1 MCIIMATVRKPNK
14 KLTPLKVVSVDV
26 KTSVYRSVL
35 PYEDLYVRDNG
46 NGSVTILSDVDLLF
60 NQQRLDKMNRTA
72 LLDQLQGAQFNQDPV
87 LSELRSKVP
96 DEYILKFVKS
106 RYIQSP
112 SELRNWSAYLER
124 TYSSEL
130 ANAEAAAAASAAAAA
145 AATSTDNNA
154 SSAASV
160 E

>member
-1 MCIIMATVRKPNK
+1 MATLRKPNK
-14 KLTPLKVVSVDV
+14 KLTPCKVQVIDI
-26 KTSVYRSVL
+26 KTCVHRSVL

-72 LLDQLQGAQFNQDPV
+72 LLDQLQGSQFRQDPV

-124 TYSSEL
+124 TYSAEL
-130 ANAEAAAAASAAAAA
+130 ASAEAAAAAAASSDVASSDAL
-145 AATSTDNNA
+145 

>member
-1 MCIIMATVRKPNK
+1 MAGKRYPNK
-14 KLTPLKVVSVDV
+14 QLTPSNVVVIDV
-26 KTSVYRSVL
+26 KTCVHRSVL

-60 NQQRLDKMNRTA
+60 NQQRLDKMSRTA
-72 LLDQLQGAQFNQDPV
+72 LLDQLQGSQFNQDPV
-87 LSELRSKVP
+87 LSKLRSKVP
-96 DEYILKFVKS
+96 DDYILKFVKS

-124 TYSSEL
+124 TYSTEL
-130 ANAEAAAAASAAAAA
+130 TNAKAAAAA
-145 AATSTDNNA
+145 AATNA
-154 SSAASV
+154 DDTSSSSSV

>member
-1 MCIIMATVRKPNK
+1 MFIVMANIRNPYKQ
-14 KLTPLKVVSVDV
+14 LTPTNVCVIDI

-35 PYEDLYVRDNG
+35 PYEDLYIRDNG
-46 NGSVTILSDVDLLF
+46 NGSCTVLSDVDLLF

-72 LLDQLQGAQFNQDPV
+72 LLDQLQGAQFTQDPV
-87 LSELRSKVP
+87 LSELRNKVP

-112 SELRNWSAYLER
+112 SELRNWASYLER
-124 TYSSEL
+124 TYSTEL
-130 ANAEAAAAASAAAAA
+130 ADAQAAAAA
-145 AATSTDNNA
+145 ADAQA
-154 SSAASV
+154 AAAAEPAGSSAVSV

>member
-1 MCIIMATVRKPNK
+1 MATRRKPNK
-14 KLTPLKVVSVDV
+14 QLTPVKVRSVDI

-35 PYEDLYVRDNG
+35 PYEDLYIRDNG

-60 NQQRLDKMNRTA
+60 NQQRLDKMNRSA
-72 LLDQLQGAQFNQDPV
+72 LLDQLQGNQFKQDPV

-112 SELRNWSAYLER
+112 SELRNWAAYLER
-124 TYSSEL
+124 VYSSEL
-130 ANAEAAAAASAAAAA
+130 ADAQAAAAA
-145 AATSTDNNA
+145 AA
-154 SSAASV
+154 AADAAAADAAAADAADAAAAA

>member
-1 MCIIMATVRKPNK
+1 MANIRKPHK
-14 KLTPLKVVSVDV
+14 QLTPTKVRVVDI

-72 LLDQLQGAQFNQDPV
+72 LLDQLQGAQYTQDPV
-87 LSELRSKVP
+87 LSELRNKVP

-112 SELRNWSAYLER
+112 SELRNWAAYLER
-124 TYSSEL
+124 TYSTEL
-130 ANAEAAAAASAAAAA
+130 ADAQAAAVAADAQAAAAA
-145 AATSTDNNA
+145 AAADN
-154 SSAASV
+154 SSAAAV

>member
-1 MCIIMATVRKPNK
+1 MANIRKPYK
-14 KLTPLKVVSVDV
+14 QLTPTNVRVIDI

-35 PYEDLYVRDNG
+35 PYEDLYIRDNG
-46 NGSVTILSDVDLLF
+46 NGSCTILSDVDLLF

-72 LLDQLQGAQFNQDPV
+72 LLDQLQGAQFTQDPV
-87 LSELRSKVP
+87 LSELRNKVP

-112 SELRNWSAYLER
+112 SELRNWAAYLER
-124 TYSSEL
+124 TYSVEL
-130 ANAEAAAAASAAAAA
+130 ADAQAAAAVADAQAAAAA
-145 AATSTDNNA
+145 AAADN
-154 SSAASV
+154 SSAAAV

>member
-1 MCIIMATVRKPNK
+1 MATKRKPNK
-14 KLTPLKVVSVDV
+14 QLTPTSVRVVDI

-35 PYEDLYVRDNG
+35 PYEDLYIRDNG

-60 NQQRLDKMNRTA
+60 NQQRLDKMNRDA
-72 LLDQLQGAQFNQDPV
+72 LLHQLQGNQFKQDSV
-87 LSELRSKVP
+87 LSELRQKVP

-112 SELRNWSAYLER
+112 SELRNWAAYLER
-124 TYSSEL
+124 TYSTEL
-130 ANAEAAAAASAAAAA
+130 AAAEAAAAAAAAAA
-145 AATSTDNNA
+145 QPTP
-154 SSAASV
+154 SSEPVPA

>member
-1 MCIIMATVRKPNK
+1 MANIRKPHK
-14 KLTPLKVVSVDV
+14 QLTPTNVRVIDI
-26 KTSVYRSVL
+26 KTCVHRSVL

-72 LLDQLQGAQFNQDPV
+72 LLDQLQGNQFRQDPV

-112 SELRNWSAYLER
+112 SELRNWAAYLER
-124 TYSSEL
+124 TYSTEL
-130 ANAEAAAAASAAAAA
+130 ADAQAVAAAAETQAAAAA
-145 AATSTDNNA
+145 AASES
-154 SSAASV
+154 SSASAV

>member
-1 MCIIMATVRKPNK
+1 MYIVMADIRKPNK
-14 KLTPLKVVSVDV
+14 QLTPTKVRMVDI

-60 NQQRLDKMNRTA
+60 NQQRLDKMNRSA
-72 LLDQLQGAQFNQDPV
+72 LLDQLQGSQFKQDPV

-112 SELRNWSAYLER
+112 SELRNWAAYLER

-130 ANAEAAAAASAAAAA
+130 ADAKAA
-145 AATSTDNNA
+145 AAT
-154 SSAASV
+154 AAGDPAPA
-160 E
+160 EPAPAE

>member
-1 MCIIMATVRKPNK
+1 MATLRKPNK
-14 KLTPLKVVSVDV
+14 MLTPSKVCAIDV
-26 KTSVYRSVL
+26 KTCVYRSVL

-72 LLDQLQGAQFNQDPV
+72 LLDQLQGNQFRQDPV

-124 TYSSEL
+124 TYSAEL
-130 ANAEAAAAASAAAAA
+130 ASAEAAAAAAAAA
-145 AATSTDNNA
+145 DNA
-154 SSAASV
+154 SGDDSSSAVSV

>member
-1 MCIIMATVRKPNK
+1 MANIRKPHK
-14 KLTPLKVVSVDV
+14 QLTPTKVRVVDI

-72 LLDQLQGAQFNQDPV
+72 LLDQLQGAQYTQDPV
-87 LSELRSKVP
+87 LSELRNKVP

-112 SELRNWSAYLER
+112 SELRNWAAYLER
-124 TYSSEL
+124 TYFTEL
-130 ANAEAAAAASAAAAA
+130 ADAQAAAVAADAQAAAAA
-145 AATSTDNNA
+145 AAADN
-154 SSAASV
+154 SSAAAV